1 VFSLFFIPS
10 GSCDHHTAHGKVL
23 AGLCVYDSY
32 KRNFAMTTLNLGNLA
47 TFRLVIQRGSFSAA
61 ADILGLSQ
69 PAVSLQVR
77 QLEQFLR
84 TRLVERTGRGI
95 KATAAGLALLEH
107 GNRIEQVVEEAIRS
121 VSEFSHEI
129 SGTITLG
136 TGATACIHLLPPLLQ
151 QLREEHPLLRVGVT
165 TGNTL
170 DVVRAVEENRLD
182 IGLVTLPASGRALE
196 VMPLLDEEFVLIIS
210 QVQDE
215 QIAHFTPQILHALPL
230 IAFESGSGTRDLI
243 DGWFN
248 ICDLEVCP
256 VMQLGSIEAIKRMVR
271 AGLGYSIV
279 PLMAVD
285 NVADREGLSVRS
297 LNPVLHRQLGIVM
310 RQDKILSKGISEVI
324 RLLREKTNG

>member
-1 VFSLFFIPS
+1 
-10 GSCDHHTAHGKVL
+10 
-23 AGLCVYDSY
+23 
-32 KRNFAMTTLNLGNLA
+32 MTTLNLGNLA

-95 KATAAGLALLEH
+95 KATGAGLALLEH

-215 QIAHFTPQILHALPL
+215 EVAQFSPQILHALPL

-243 DGWFN
+243 DGWFKA
-248 ICDLEVCP
+248 CDLEVCP

-279 PLMAVD
+279 PRMAVE
-285 NVADREGLSVRS
+285 NVVDREGLSVRS

>member
-1 VFSLFFIPS
+1 
-10 GSCDHHTAHGKVL
+10 
-23 AGLCVYDSY
+23 
-32 KRNFAMTTLNLGNLA
+32 MTTLNLGNLA

-170 DVVRAVEENRLD
+170 DVVRAVEENRLA

-210 QVQDE
+210 QAQDE
-215 QIAHFTPQILHALPL
+215 EIAQFTPQILHALPL

-248 ICDLEVCP
+248 TCDLEVCP

-279 PLMAVD
+279 PRMAVE

>member
-1 VFSLFFIPS
+1 
-10 GSCDHHTAHGKVL
+10 
-23 AGLCVYDSY
+23 
-32 KRNFAMTTLNLGNLA
+32 MTTLNLGNLA

-61 ADILGLSQ
+61 ADIMGLSQ
-69 PAVSLQVR
+69 PAVSQQVR

-215 QIAHFTPQILHALPL
+215 EVAQFSPQILHALPL

-243 DGWFN
+243 DGWFKA
-248 ICDLEVCP
+248 CDLEVCP

-279 PLMAVD
+279 PRMAVET
-285 NVADREGLSVRS
+285 VADREGLCVRS